1 MNQLSGTNDTRED
14 HGWTIQEK
22 RETDPDDRSS
32 IPSINRKGNS
42 QYTLVTRDERAGR
55 NPRESGGPGAR
66 DMLACRSIT
75 EWTYKPSV
83 ELTGYTGPGHER
95 RS

>member
-1 MNQLSGTNDTRED
+1 MTDHRFHLLTVRETPNTRLLHVMRGPVATRENQAD
-14 HGWTIQEK
+14 H
-22 RETDPDDRSS
+22 
-32 IPSINRKGNS
+32 
-42 QYTLVTRDERAGR
+42 
-55 NPRESGGPGAR
+55 GAR

-83 ELTGYTGPGHER
+83 ELTGFTGPGHER